1 MGKENDKDASA
12 NPDRKDQRK
21 RLRES
26 GSQTEEEEHQFEF
39 GGSCDE
45 LARLDK
51 INSKLDKV
59 LTAFGEIE
67 VLKEQICGLKET

>member
-12 NPDRKDQRK
+12 NPDRKDRRK

-45 LARLDK
+45 LARLNK
-51 INSKLDKV
+51 INSKLDKFLQRLV
-59 LTAFGEIE
+59 K
-67 VLKEQICGLKET
+67 LKYEKKKYVA

>member
-12 NPDRKDQRK
+12 NPDRKDRRK

-45 LARLDK
+45 LARFDK
-51 INSKLDKV
+51 INSKLV